1 MPRLLHCLAEKGYSR
16 GEVQLRMLV
25 KHFAERGFEQ
35 GVLLAPGAKFR
46 AAAEELSLPVWEAPL
61 RRWWRPDLG
70 AKIRRAYREFDPDV
84 IQFAD
89 GRSHYLAGLAARG
102 HRSKK
107 FTIRRIDYPIRKG
120 AMGGFRYTRLV
131 DHTIAICD
139 AIRQRLLAA
148 GVSEDRVT
156 LVYDGLDPKPWTGLR
171 AGRDAARARLGVAPD
186 AFVISLAGVL
196 RPRKGQHVLIDAFAQ
211 LVEDFPRAVL
221 FLAGGGSEM
230 EKLKQQVQR
239 LGLGDR
245 VRLPGRVSPVHD
257 VYAASD
263 VFTMPSFH
271 EGLCNA
277 CLEASFAALPQVVS
291 TAGGNAEIVVDGETG
306 YVVPKGDADAL
317 AAALRRYLED
327 PAKAVAHG
335 QAGFA
340 RSMQMFTD
348 EHLGPEV
355 EAVVRGLLT
364 PAAAEA

>member
-1 MPRLLHCLAEKGYSR
+1 MPRLLHCLAEKGYSG
-16 GEVQLRMLV
+16 GEVQLRMLIE
-25 KHFAERGFEQ
+25 HFAQNGYQQ
-35 GVLLAPGAKFR
+35 GVLLTPGAKFR
-46 AAAEELSLPVWEAPL
+46 TAAEELGLPVWEAPM
-61 RRWWRPDLG
+61 RRWWRPDLRP
-70 AKIRRAYREFDPDV
+70 KIRRAYREFDPDV

-120 AMGGFRYTRLV
+120 LMGGFRYTRLV

-148 GVSEDRVT
+148 DVPDDRIT
-156 LVYDGLDPKPWTGLR
+156 LVYDGLDPTPWTGLR
-171 AGRDAARARLGVAPD
+171 TGRDAARERLGIAPD

-211 LVEDFPRAVL
+211 LAAEFPHAL
-221 FLAGGGSEM
+221 LLLAGDGSEM
-230 EKLKQQVQR
+230 DQLRQQVQR
-239 LGLGDR
+239 LALEDR
-245 VRLPGRVSPVHD
+245 VRLPGRISPVHD

-277 CLEASFAALPQVVS
+277 CLEASFAELPQVVS
-291 TAGGNAEIVVDGETG
+291 TAGGNGEIVVDGETG
-306 YVVPKGDADAL
+306 FVVPKGDANAL

-327 PAKAVAHG
+327 PAMAVAHG
-335 QAGFA
+335 KAGFA

-348 EHLGPEV
+348 AHLGPEV
-355 EAVVRGLLT
+355 QAVVDKLLA
-364 PAAAEA
+364 P

>member
-1 MPRLLHCLAEKGYSR
+1 MPRLLHCLAEKGYSG

-25 KHFAERGFEQ
+25 EHFAQRGYEQ
-35 GVLLAPGAKFR
+35 GVLLAPGARFR
-46 AAAEELSLPVWEAPL
+46 AAAEELGLQVWEAPL

-70 AKIRRAYREFDPDV
+70 AKIKRAYREFDPDV

-120 AMGGFRYTRLV
+120 VMGGFRYTRLV

-139 AIRQRLLAA
+139 AIRRRLLDA
-148 GVSEDRVT
+148 GVPDDRIT
-156 LVYDGLDPKPWTGLR
+156 LVYDGLDPVPWTGLR
-171 AGRDAARARLGVAPD
+171 AQRDAARERLGIARE

-211 LVEDFPRAVL
+211 LAADFPHAVL
-221 FLAGGGSEM
+221 FLAGDGSEM
-230 EKLKQQVQR
+230 DKLRQQVER
-239 LGLGDR
+239 LSLGDR

-257 VYAASD
+257 VYASSD

-277 CLEASFAALPQVVS
+277 CLEASFAELPQVVS
-291 TAGGNAEIVVDGETG
+291 TAGGNGEIVVEGETG
-306 YVVPKGDADAL
+306 FVVPKGDAAAL
-317 AAALRRYLED
+317 CAALRRYLED
-327 PAKAVAHG
+327 PGLAVAHG
-335 QAGFA
+335 KAGFA
-340 RSMQMFTD
+340 RSMKMFTD

-355 EAVVRGLLT
+355 EAVVERLLVAS
-364 PAAAEA
+364 PA